1 MAQFVSSDE
10 DAALARRICLRLL
23 AAEGHVPAAVW
34 GALVCAH
41 ARDGDADAA
50 FALLSRL
57 EARGGGGAEVPPL
70 VFEELIEGL
79 VRDRRLQAAFDTFQR
94 MRTWSLM
101 EPSAR
106 LYAIMIRACGL
117 SKDPERAAVL
127 FEELCAREEPTP
139 EEGGEPSRR
148 GAVACALCVPSSPL
162 SSWSSSSLSSPS
174 ASAPRLLLVLLPL
187 LFFLLLVAL

>member
-94 MRTWSLM
+94 MRAPGAAK
-101 EPSAR
+101 ER
-106 LYAIMIRACGL
+106 CGQGVGG
-117 SKDPERAAVL
+117 DPWH
-127 FEELCAREEPTP
+127 P
-139 EEGGEPSRR
+139 
-148 GAVACALCVPSSPL
+148 
-162 SSWSSSSLSSPS
+162 
-174 ASAPRLLLVLLPL
+174 LPL
-187 LFFLLLVAL
+187 FVEQGR